1 MLVWKHQGWV
11 TKLPDSMA
19 TDHHKLSQQRTKQ
32 CWQKKEKQTLS
43 WATSRSV
50 RPWLGFE
57 CCPMNVRSAGGS
69 TCTPQRTLNT
79 ASTSQTAAMPAYYFL
94 FWKCYCHNLV
104 CHATKREHGHALNAG
119 TSPSCLHHNH
129 TNLSLWHDRQ
139 TLMLP
144 WQPSPNNARL
154 HDPELRLV
162 LL

>member
-19 TDHHKLSQQRTKQ
+19 TDHHKVSQQRTKQ
-32 CWQKKEKQTLS
+32 CWQKKKNKHSPGQPADLF
-43 WATSRSV
+43 
-50 RPWLGFE
+50 GFE
-57 CCPMNVRSAGGS
+57 CCPMNVRSARGS
-69 TCTPQRTLNT
+69 TCTSQITLNT

-104 CHATKREHGHALNAG
+104 CHATKRERGHALNAG

-144 WQPSPNNARL
+144 WQPSPNNARQ
-154 HDPELRLV
+154 HDPELPLV

>member
-57 CCPMNVRSAGGS
+57 CCPMNFRSAGGS

-79 ASTSQTAAMPAYYFL
+79 ASTSQTAAMPA
-94 FWKCYCHNLV
+94 
-104 CHATKREHGHALNAG
+104 TKRERGHALNAG